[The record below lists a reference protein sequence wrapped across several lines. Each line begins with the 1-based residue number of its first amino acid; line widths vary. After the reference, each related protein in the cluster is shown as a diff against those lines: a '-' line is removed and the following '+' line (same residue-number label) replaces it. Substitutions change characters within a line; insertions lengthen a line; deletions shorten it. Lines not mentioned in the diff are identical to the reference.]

1 MLKIKTLFLKP
12 LIMGLKM
19 TLIIACIISLV
30 SILPEKYLLLF
41 LASIIVIFI
50 VWLLGVMSIVTQDEN
65 FYDNF

>member
-1 MLKIKTLFLKP
+1 MLKIKALFLKP

>member
-19 TLIIACIISLV
+19 TLIIACIISLI

-50 VWLLGVMSIVTQDEN
+50 VWLLGVISIVTQDEN